1 MINLYDIWF
10 SNLEISNSVKLKLLE
25 KLKCVENIWNME
37 QKKLIEFGFKEK
49 SINKILDNKYKLN
62 LEKYANYME
71 KNKINLIL
79 CNSEKYPTILKCI
92 DNKPAFLYVRGNIE
106 NLYDDCIAI
115 VGSRNASEYGKK
127 VSRKIAKEIAD
138 RNVNVV
144 SGLAIGIDKYA
155 HLGALESNIGKTI
168 AVLGTG
174 VMDNDIYPLQNKK
187 IFERILEKEGTIVS
201 EFKLGTK
208 PEKYNFPLRNRIISG
223 LSKKVIVV
231 EASENS
237 GSLITVNYAL
247 EQGKEV
253 FAVPGNITSNTSI
266 GTNKL
271 IFEGANIF
279 RNINDIF
286 YL

>member
-10 SNLEISNSVKLKLLE
+10 SNLEVSNSVKLKLLE
-25 KLKCVENIWNME
+25 KLKSVENIWKVE
-37 QKKLIEFGFKEK
+37 QKELIELGFKEK

-79 CNSEKYPTILKCI
+79 CNSEKYPTSLKCI

-138 RNVNVV
+138 RNINVV

-174 VMDNDIYPLQNKK
+174 IMDNDIYPLQNKK
-187 IFERILEKEGTIVS
+187 IFERIIEKGGTIVS

-253 FAVPGNITSNTSI
+253 FAVPGNITSNSSI